1 MSLTQRLW
9 RLSDRQDFGPLSV
22 LCRGISDL
30 EQKNRET
37 LPDLRRSQNIVI
49 ASDYSGEHD
58 TAEFQVLSFL
68 FSDGQSVQ
76 AWDKDRV
83 IVRNDHLK
91 NREMSYKGL
100 KDKAKAQALLP
111 FLNAANNLS
120 GLSVTIATHKKV
132 ESLFSVKRLNLAE
145 EGLAKYSHWD
155 TSKFEKL
162 FRVANFIGFF
172 VAGLAHADQD
182 IRWITDEDAIVANEK
197 RIAEVNE
204 LCDFALNFYAG
215 QHTGSFSCEIDIS
228 DDGTMFKKDLV
239 AIPDLIAGALSEIL
253 SHLHSGNLM
262 PIDEK
267 IVPLPDSLSHKSVEI
282 VNWFADYSKPLKR
295 ILCVI
300 PPRSS
305 PWSIKL
311 IDFQPLK

>member
-1 MSLTQRLW
+1 MSHTQWLW
-9 RLSDRQDFGPLSV
+9 HLSDSQDFGPLSV
-22 LCRGISDL
+22 LSRGISEL
-30 EQKNRET
+30 EQKNRES
-37 LPDLRRSQNIVI
+37 LPDLLRSQSIFI

-68 FSDGQSVQ
+68 FGDWQSVL
-76 AWDKDRV
+76 AWNEARV
-83 IVRNDHLK
+83 TVRNEYLR
-91 NREMSYKGL
+91 NREMSYKRL
-100 KDKAKAQALLP
+100 KDKARAQALSP

-132 ESLFSVKRLNLAE
+132 ASLFSAKRLKLAE
-145 EGLAKYSHWD
+145 LGLEKYSHWD
-155 TSKFEKL
+155 ISTLEKL
-162 FRVANFIGFF
+162 FRVVNFIGFF
-172 VAGLAHADQD
+172 VTGLACADQD

-197 RIAEVNE
+197 HIEEVNE
-204 LCDFALNFYAG
+204 LCDFALNLYAG
-215 QHTGSFSCEIDIS
+215 QHTGSFSCEIAGS
-228 DDGTMFKKDLV
+228 DDGSMFKKDLV

-253 SHLHSGNLM
+253 SQLHSGKLM

-267 IVPLPDSLSHKSVEI
+267 IVPLPDSLSSKSVEI

-311 IDFQPLK
+311 MDFQPLK